1 MRLERVD
8 FRPKRGGGM
17 DRQRAN
23 MRPRTNLK
31 LKRANMRF
39 EGAVLRLERAIQSL
53 KGLISGLRGLIGV

>member
-1 MRLERVD
+1 MRLERVN

-17 DRQRAN
+17 DRQRAD

-39 EGAVLRLERAIQSL
+39 EGAVLRLERANQSL
-53 KGLISGLRGLIGV
+53 KGLI

>member
-31 LKRANMRF
+31 PKRANMRF
-39 EGAVLRLERAIQSL
+39 EGTVLRLERANQSL
-53 KGLISGLRGLIGV
+53 KGMI